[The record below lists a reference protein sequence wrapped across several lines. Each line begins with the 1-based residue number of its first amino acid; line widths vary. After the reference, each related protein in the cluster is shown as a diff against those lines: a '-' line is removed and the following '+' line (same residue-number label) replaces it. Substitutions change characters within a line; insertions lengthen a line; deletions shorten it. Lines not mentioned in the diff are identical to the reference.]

1 MPELTGKGKDRQF
14 QIFCSI
20 FIKRN
25 LSGKYQYHTS
35 GRQCILLLVNVNLHL
50 SLQTKQKFSLLR
62 PAGIGKKIRLAT
74 GMEQVF
80 FTHKVPFLKYK
91 DSI

>member
-1 MPELTGKGKDRQF
+1 MSELTGKGKDRQF

-20 FIKRN
+20 FVERN
-25 LSGKYQYHTS
+25 LSG
-35 GRQCILLLVNVNLHL
+35 RQRILLLINVNLHL
-50 SLQTKQKFSLLR
+50 SLQTKQKFSFLR
-62 PAGIGKKIRLAT
+62 PAGIGKKIRPAT